1 MPSPPILSSLSRNP
15 PRVSEI
21 SCPQSR
27 RVLADE
33 QQDCPHSV
41 DGKVAN
47 SKGMWHCAVSR
58 GPIPVARLFVVIV
71 SIANFTQKTTEDSS
85 LYETGHRWFV
95 HFRPKSCQVA
105 PKPACFRPS
114 YFGPC
119 KQKAHSENYCRAVKR
134 LYKSSTLRY
143 NLVVFWGPYAV
154 GRFFLQDLIDTR
166 PSS

>member
-58 GPIPVARLFVVIV
+58 GPIPVARLFVVIA

-85 LYETGHRWFV
+85 LYETGHRGFV
-95 HFRPKSCQVA
+95 HSRTKSCKLRQSQ
-105 PKPACFRPS
+105 PAFGPS
-114 YFGPC
+114 CFGPC
-119 KQKAHSENYCRAVKR
+119 RQKAHSENYCRAVKR
-134 LYKSSTLRY
+134 LYKLGY
-143 NLVVFWGPYAV
+143 PN
-154 GRFFLQDLIDTR
+154 
-166 PSS
+166 